1 VPPGSKVLVVYTGID
16 MHGQALHFYY
26 QEAPDLL
33 RQAEELRQAEV
44 GRVSVGTGDG
54 PQPPSVSLSS
64 DRGNAAESSA
74 SSGLFGSRGPRVTP
88 PKRNEGR

>member
-1 VPPGSKVLVVYTGID
+1 VVYTGVD
-16 MHGQALHFYY
+16 RHGQALHFYY
-26 QEAPDLL
+26 EAEPDLL

-44 GRVSVGTGDG
+44 GRVGIGTGDG

-64 DRGNAAESSA
+64 ERGNAAESSA
-74 SSGLFGSRGPRVTP
+74 SASAGPFGSRGPRIVP